1 MAGVAGPM
9 LTSRRAAGARFLV
22 GLAVGG
28 AAGGVALAVPAY
40 LVGTALSAVLDERIR
55 LWVFVLV
62 GVALAAADLANRT
75 PHVWR
80 QVPQQFV
87 HTLPPGTLGLVWGFD
102 LGLLFTTQKVASLIW
117 IALAGVVLVEPS
129 LVWVVLIGVAV
140 LASLT
145 VIVGSVQERTATW
158 LMMMGRR
165 KVTVFRR
172 ASGLTIAVLV
182 IVAATQAWQG

>member
-9 LTSRRAAGARFLV
+9 LLDRRAAGRRFLV

-28 AAGGVALAVPAY
+28 AAGGTVLAVVAY
-40 LVGTALSAVLDERIR
+40 LVASLLSAGLAEQVR
-55 LWVFVLV
+55 LWIFAVVCV
-62 GVALAAADLANRT
+62 VLAAADLANRT

-80 QVPQQFV
+80 QVPQQLV
-87 HTLPPGTLGLVWGFD
+87 NTLPPGALGLVWGFD

-117 IALAGVVLVEPS
+117 VAVAAVTLVQPA
-129 LVWVVLIGVAV
+129 LVWVVLVGVAV

-145 VIVGSVQERTATW
+145 VIVGSTRERTATW
-158 LMMMGRR
+158 LIMRGRR

-172 ASGLTIAVLV
+172 ASGAAIAVLAIVSV
-182 IVAATQAWQG
+182 IQAWQG